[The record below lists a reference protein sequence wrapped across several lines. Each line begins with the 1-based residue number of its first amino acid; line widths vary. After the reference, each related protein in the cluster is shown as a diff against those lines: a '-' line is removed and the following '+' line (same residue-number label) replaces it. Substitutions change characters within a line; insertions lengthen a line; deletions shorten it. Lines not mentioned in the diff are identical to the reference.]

1 MEWLLVILI
10 LGVWIALSCKMAET
24 RGRDKAT
31 WGVVGFLIGPF
42 ALILLAIL
50 GKTEQQKMLDKANL
64 VELIKMTVPAEQPEE
79 AA

>member
-1 MEWLLVILI
+1 MEWLFVLLI
-10 LGVWIALSCKMAET
+10 LGVWIALSCKMAEA

-50 GKTEQQKMLDKANL
+50 GKTEEQKMLDKANL
-64 VELIKMTVPAEQPEE
+64 TELIHMTVPQEKQETM
-79 AA
+79 

>member
-1 MEWLLVILI
+1 MEWLFILLI
-10 LGVWIALSCKMAET
+10 LGVWVALSCKMAET

-50 GKTEQQKMLDKANL
+50 GKTEKQKMLDKANL
-64 VELIKMTVPAEQPEE
+64 TELIKMTVASEKPEE